1 MRASRQGALNP
12 SGERMRIVSRYVLRQ
27 ASGALL
33 MVLLSLTGITWIGVA
48 LRQLELMTNQGQDVW
63 RFLAMTT
70 LALPSMLAV
79 IAPIA
84 LLIACIYVLTRL
96 SADSELIVMTSG
108 GMPAWALLKPLGLL
122 ALLVAVLV
130 ASVNHVVGPGSQ
142 RLLREMAAQV
152 RTDLMAQVIQPWR
165 FTSPEPKLMVH
176 IRDRGPSG
184 ELLGLMMHDARDPKQ
199 VVTYL
204 AERGLIIKQAGMAYL
219 RMDKGHIVRRLEHE
233 QTPQI
238 IVFDRY
244 AVDLNQLEQRVDQA
258 NQLRPRERSTVE
270 LMWPD
275 PDDPLYRQ
283 APGRISAELHDRLSS
298 PLYALAFVMLVVA
311 SLGHARTTRQ
321 NRNQAAVLAFVLAVG
336 CRLGGIVATNAAAV
350 RTSAIPLMYAV
361 PLAAAVLAA
370 LATQWHAYPHRPS
383 RWGAALRW
391 PWHRPA
397 GQRTGWQGPGGVEA
411 ASRARS

>member
-1 MRASRQGALNP
+1 
-12 SGERMRIVSRYVLRQ
+12 MRIVSRYVLRQ

-96 SADSELIVMTSG
+96 SGDSELIVMTSG
-108 GMPAWALLKPLGLL
+108 GMPVWALLKPLGLL
-122 ALLVAVLV
+122 ALLVAMLV
-130 ASVNHVVGPGSQ
+130 ASVNHVLGPGSQ
-142 RLLREMAAQV
+142 RLLRDMAAQV

-176 IRDRGPSG
+176 IRDRGPGG

-238 IVFDRY
+238 IAFERY

-258 NQLRPRERSTVE
+258 NQLRPRERSTAE
-270 LMWPD
+270 LLWPD

-283 APGRISAELHDRLSS
+283 APGRFNAELHDRLSS
-298 PLYALAFVMLVVA
+298 PLYAFAFVLLVLA

-361 PLAAAVLAA
+361 PLAAGVLAA

-383 RWGAALRW
+383 RWAAALSL
-391 PWHRPA
+391 PWRRPA
-397 GQRTGWQGPGGVEA
+397 GPLAGWPRPGRVA
-411 ASRARS
+411 AAARGRG

>member
-1 MRASRQGALNP
+1 
-12 SGERMRIVSRYVLRQ
+12 MRIVSRYVLRQ

-33 MVLLSLTGITWIGVA
+33 LVLLSLTGITWIGVA

-96 SADSELIVMTSG
+96 SGDSELIVMTSG
-108 GMPAWALLKPLGLL
+108 GMPVWALLKPLGLL
-122 ALLVAVLV
+122 AFLVAMGV
-130 ASVNHVVGPGSQ
+130 AFVNHVLGPGSQ
-142 RLLREMAAQV
+142 RLLRDMAAQV

-176 IRDRGPSG
+176 IRDRGPGG

-204 AERGLIIKQAGMAYL
+204 AERGLIIKQGGMAYL

-238 IVFDRY
+238 VAFDRY
-244 AVDLNQLEQRVDQA
+244 AVDLNQLEQRVDQG
-258 NQLRPRERSTVE
+258 NQLRPRERSTPE
-270 LMWPD
+270 LIWPD
-275 PDDPLYRQ
+275 PDDALYRQ
-283 APGRISAELHDRLSS
+283 APGRFLAELHDRLSS
-298 PLYALAFVMLVVA
+298 PLYALAFVMLVLA
-311 SLGHARTTRQ
+311 LLGHARTTRQ
-321 NRNQAAVLAFVLAVG
+321 NRNQAAVIAFVLAVG

-350 RTSAIPLMYAV
+350 RASAIPLMYAV
-361 PLAAAVLAA
+361 PLAAALLAG
-370 LATQWHAYPHRPS
+370 LLTQWQAYPHRSS
-383 RWGAALRW
+383 RLAAGLSGLR
-391 PWHRPA
+391 RRSA
-397 GQRTGWQGPGGVEA
+397 GSSDWARSGPVA
-411 ASRARS
+411 AQSRARS

>member
-1 MRASRQGALNP
+1 
-12 SGERMRIVSRYVLRQ
+12 MRIVSRYVLRQ

-33 MVLLSLTGITWIGVA
+33 LVLLSLTGITWIGVA

-63 RFLAMTT
+63 RFLAMTL

-96 SADSELIVMTSG
+96 SGDSELIVMTSG
-108 GMPAWALLKPLGLL
+108 GMPVWALLKPLGLL
-122 ALLVAVLV
+122 AFLVAMGV
-130 ASVNHVVGPGSQ
+130 AFVNHVLGPGSQ
-142 RLLREMAAQV
+142 RLLRDMAAQV

-176 IRDRGPSG
+176 IRDRGPGG

-204 AERGLIIKQAGMAYL
+204 AERGLIIKQGGMAYL
-219 RMDKGHIVRRLEHE
+219 RMDKGHIVRRVENE

-238 IVFDRY
+238 IAFERY

-258 NQLRPRERSTVE
+258 NQLRPRERWTSE
-270 LMWPD
+270 LIWPD
-275 PDDPLYRQ
+275 PDDSLYRQ
-283 APGRISAELHDRLSS
+283 APGRLSAELHDRLSS
-298 PLYALAFVMLVVA
+298 PLYAFTFVMLVLA
-311 SLGHARTTRQ
+311 CLGHARTTRQ
-321 NRNQAAVLAFVLAVG
+321 NRNQAAVIAFVLAVG

-350 RTSAIPLMYAV
+350 RTSAIPLMYGV
-361 PLAAAVLAA
+361 PLAAGLLAA
-370 LATQWHAYPHRPS
+370 LATQWHAYPHRSS
-383 RWGAALRW
+383 RWAVGLSRLWRRRDRRANRWARAGAVA
-391 PWHRPA
+391 
-397 GQRTGWQGPGGVEA
+397 A

>member
-1 MRASRQGALNP
+1 
-12 SGERMRIVSRYVLRQ
+12 MRIVSRYVLRQ

-33 MVLLSLTGITWIGVA
+33 LVLLSLTGITWIGVA
-48 LRQLELMTNQGQDVW
+48 LRQLELMTNQGQDLW

-96 SADSELIVMTSG
+96 SGDSELIVMTSG
-108 GMPAWALLKPLGLL
+108 GMPVWALLKPLGLL
-122 ALLVAVLV
+122 ALLVALLV
-130 ASVNHVVGPGSQ
+130 ASVNHVLGPGSQ
-142 RLLREMAAQV
+142 RLLRDMAAQV

-176 IRDRGPSG
+176 IRDRGPGG

-219 RMDKGHIVRRLEHE
+219 RMDKGHIVRRLENE

-238 IVFDRY
+238 VAFDRY

-258 NQLRPRERSTVE
+258 NQLRPRERSTPE
-270 LMWPD
+270 LLWPD

-283 APGRISAELHDRLSS
+283 APGRFASELHDRLSS
-298 PLYALAFVMLVVA
+298 PLYAFAFVMLVLA
-311 SLGHARTTRQ
+311 SLGHPRTTRQ

-350 RTSAIPLMYAV
+350 RTSAIPMMYWV
-361 PLAAAVLAA
+361 PLAAALLAA
-370 LATQWHAYPHRPS
+370 AATQWHAYPRRPS
-383 RWGAALRW
+383 RWAAALTGTRR
-391 PWHRPA
+391 RPA
-397 GQRTGWQGPGGVEA
+397 AAELSLLARPGAVAA
-411 ASRARS
+411 ASRGRS

>member
-1 MRASRQGALNP
+1 
-12 SGERMRIVSRYVLRQ
+12 MRIVSRYVLRQ

-33 MVLLSLTGITWIGVA
+33 LVLLSLTGITWIGVA

-84 LLIACIYVLTRL
+84 LLIAAIYVLTRL
-96 SADSELIVMTSG
+96 SGDSELIVMTSG
-108 GMPAWALLKPLGLL
+108 GMPVWALLKPFGLL
-122 ALLVAVLV
+122 ALLVALLV
-130 ASVNHVVGPGSQ
+130 ASVNHVLGPGSQ
-142 RLLREMAAQV
+142 RLLRDMAAQV

-176 IRDRGPSG
+176 IRDRGPGG

-219 RMDKGHIVRRLEHE
+219 RMDKGHIVRRLENEHN
-233 QTPQI
+233 PQI
-238 IVFDRY
+238 IAFERY

-258 NQLRPRERSTVE
+258 NQLRPRERSTAD
-270 LMWPD
+270 LIWPD

-283 APGRISAELHDRLSS
+283 APGRFSSELHDRLSS
-298 PLYALAFVMLVVA
+298 PLYAFAFVLLVLA

-361 PLAAAVLAA
+361 PLAAALLAA
-370 LATQWHAYPHRPS
+370 LTTQWHAYPHRPS
-383 RWGAALRW
+383 RWAGVWRGVW
-391 PWHRPA
+391 RRPA
-397 GQRTGWQGPGGVEA
+397 GRRNGWAKPATLA
-411 ASRARS
+411 AAARGRS

>member
-1 MRASRQGALNP
+1 MAAP
-12 SGERMRIVSRYVLRQ
+12 GERMRIVSPHVPPQ

-33 MVLLSLTGITWIGVA
+33 LGPTSPTGITWIGVA
-48 LRQLELMTNQGQDVW
+48 LRQLELMTNQGQDLW

-96 SADSELIVMTSG
+96 SGDSELIVMTSG
-108 GMPAWALLKPLGLL
+108 GMPVWALLKPLGLL
-122 ALLVAVLV
+122 ALLVALLV
-130 ASVNHVVGPGSQ
+130 ASVNHVLGPGSQ
-142 RLLREMAAQV
+142 RLLRDMAAQV

-176 IRDRGPSG
+176 IRDRGPGG

-219 RMDKGHIVRRLEHE
+219 RMDKGHIVRRLENEHN
-233 QTPQI
+233 PQI
-238 IVFDRY
+238 VAFDRY

-258 NQLRPRERSTVE
+258 NQLRPRERSTAE
-270 LMWPD
+270 LIWPD
-275 PDDPLYRQ
+275 PDDSLYKQ
-283 APGRISAELHDRLSS
+283 APGRLSAELHDRLSS
-298 PLYALAFVMLVVA
+298 PLYAIAFVMLVLA
-311 SLGHARTTRQ
+311 CLGHARTTRQ
-321 NRNQAAVLAFVLAVG
+321 NRNQAAVIAFVLAVG

-350 RTSAIPLMYAV
+350 RASAIPLMYGV
-361 PLAAAVLAA
+361 PLAAGLLAA
-370 LATQWHAYPHRPS
+370 LATQWHAYPHRSS
-383 RWGAALRW
+383 RWAVGLSRLRRRRDQGTNDWARAGAVA
-391 PWHRPA
+391 
-397 GQRTGWQGPGGVEA
+397 A

>member
-1 MRASRQGALNP
+1 
-12 SGERMRIVSRYVLRQ
+12 MRIVSRYVLRQ

-33 MVLLSLTGITWIGVA
+33 LVLLSLTGITWIGVA
-48 LRQLELMTNQGQDVW
+48 LRQLELMTNQGQDIW

-84 LLIACIYVLTRL
+84 LLIACIFVLTRL

-108 GMPAWALLKPLGLL
+108 GMPVWALLRPLGLL

-130 ASVNHVVGPGSQ
+130 ASVNHVLGPGSQ
-142 RLLREMAAQV
+142 RLLRDMAAQV

-176 IRDRGPSG
+176 IRDRGPGG

-219 RMDKGHIVRRLEHE
+219 RMDKGHIVRRLENE
-233 QTPQI
+233 QNPQI
-238 IVFDRY
+238 VAFDGY
-244 AVDLNQLEQRVDQA
+244 AVDLNQLEQRVEQA
-258 NQLRPRERSTVE
+258 TQLRPRERSTVE
-270 LMWPD
+270 LVWPD

-283 APGRISAELHDRLSS
+283 APGRFASELHDRLSS
-298 PLYALAFVMLVVA
+298 PLYAFAFVMLVVA
-311 SLGHARTTRQ
+311 CLGHARTTRQ
-321 NRNQAAVLAFVLAVG
+321 NRNQAAVVAFVLAVG

-350 RTSAIPLMYAV
+350 RTSAIPMLYAV
-361 PLAAAVLAA
+361 PLAAALLAA

-383 RWGAALRW
+383 RWAGALARAW
-391 PWHRPA
+391 RRPA
-397 GQRTGWQGPGGVEA
+397 DQLNGWARPGAVAA
-411 ASRARS
+411 ASRGRS